1 MQWLIANIWMALA
14 AFGVLGL
21 LFGSA
26 MRGLFSENKV
36 RRAKVDRDVA
46 KTELEQT
53 RVELD
58 ELYAAQRKRQ
68 GDSAQAVSG
77 NDGLAAELAEREAKI
92 TGLGDELNAAR
103 SELDTLKAERESGD
117 WSGKDAAGAATAA
130 VAGAIGGAA
139 LAGGDDEAAKALEE
153 RNVWLEERVTALEA
167 DLSAA
172 PAVTAGADGETSTEK
187 LQFQNDHLRQR
198 VEALEGELA
207 AAPAGGVVA
216 GSVAD
221 NDGDGSSED
230 DEELARLRWRNRYL
244 EKRVAYHEG
253 GVEGEEEDDDDNGGL
268 IAGAAAAVGGA
279 VAAGAALVSDAEDEV
294 EEVADA
300 VDELA
305 DDVVEATDEAVEE
318 VLEDAENFEEVVDDV
333 AQVDEHPSDAVLKE
347 LGDEIEADETDQVQP
362 EQIDAPADGGGDDL
376 TEIVGI
382 GPRIAEVLNELGIW
396 SFGQIAAWSPE
407 NAAWVE
413 QHLSFKGRVDR
424 EGWIE
429 QAKDLLD
436 GDKA

>member
-46 KTELEQT
+46 KTELDQT

-77 NDGLAAELAEREAKI
+77 NDGLATELAEREAKI

-103 SELDTLKAERESGD
+103 SELDTLKAERESGG
-117 WSGKDAAGAATAA
+117 WSGKDVAGAATAA

-167 DLSAA
+167 DLSAV
-172 PAVTAGADGETSTEK
+172 PAVAADADGETGSEQ

-207 AAPAGGVVA
+207 ALPASGG
-216 GSVAD
+216 AD
-221 NDGDGSSED
+221 NDGDGSSAD

-244 EKRVAYHEG
+244 EKQVAYHEG
-253 GVEGEEEDDDDNGGL
+253 GEEGAEADDDDNGGL
-268 IAGAAAAVGGA
+268 IAGAAAAVA
-279 VAAGAALVSDAEDEV
+279 VGAALVSDAEDEG

-318 VLEDAENFEEVVDDV
+318 VLEEAENFEEIVDDV